1 MIGLITIDNKKIK
14 ELDNENIMHTYGRYD
29 VCLTKGKGVYA
40 YDDNGKKYIDV
51 SSGIG
56 VNSLGYCDDG
66 WVKAV
71 SEQAG
76 TIQHI
81 SNYYY
86 NKVAGVLAEKLTK
99 ATGLSKVFFGNSGA
113 EANECAIKV
122 ARKYS
127 FDKYGRGRDHIIT
140 LVNSFHGRTIAT
152 LSATGQDV
160 FHNYFFPF
168 VEGFDNAI
176 ANDIE
181 SLKNT
186 ITDKTCAVMLETVQ
200 GEGGVNILDS
210 EYLQQVR
217 KICDEK
223 DILLIVD
230 EVQTGVCRTG
240 KLYGYMHS
248 GIKPDVV
255 TSAKGL
261 GGGLPIGVCMVNDK
275 LKDVMGPSTHG
286 TTFGSNP
293 VVCAGANYIIDT
305 VNTPEFIE
313 EINKKGAYFKEKIE
327 KIKGVKSVRQQG
339 LMIGIEVEG
348 NAGDLAKKCT
358 ENGLLVITAKTLLRM
373 LPPLNIKY
381 EEIDEALA
389 ILKKVMEE

>member
-1 MIGLITIDNKKIK
+1 MDNKKIK

-56 VNSLGYCDDG
+56 VNCLGYCDDG

-168 VEGFDNAI
+168 VDGFDNAI

-181 SLKNT
+181 SLKDT

-261 GGGLPIGVCMVNDK
+261 GGGLPIGICMVNDK

-313 EINKKGAYFKEKIE
+313 EVNKKGAYFKEKLE

-348 NAGDLAKKCT
+348 NAGDIAKKCT

-381 EEIDEALA
+381 DEIDEALA

>member
-1 MIGLITIDNKKIK
+1 MDNKKIK

-127 FDKYGRGRDHIIT
+127 FDKYGRGRDRIIT

-168 VEGFDNAI
+168 VDGFDNAI

-181 SLKNT
+181 SLKTT

-261 GGGLPIGVCMVNDK
+261 GGGLPIGICMVNDK

-313 EINKKGAYFKEKIE
+313 EVNKKGAYFKEKIE

-348 NAGDLAKKCT
+348 NAGDIAKKCT

>member
-1 MIGLITIDNKKIK
+1 MDNKKIK

-56 VNSLGYCDDG
+56 VNCLGYCDDG

-127 FDKYGRGRDHIIT
+127 FDKYGKGRDHIIT

-168 VEGFDNAI
+168 VDGFDNAI

-181 SLKNT
+181 SLKDT

-261 GGGLPIGVCMVNDK
+261 GGGLPIGICMVNDK

-348 NAGDLAKKCT
+348 NAGDIAKKCT

-381 EEIDEALA
+381 EEIDEALS

>member
-1 MIGLITIDNKKIK
+1 MDNKKIK

-56 VNSLGYCDDG
+56 VNCLGYCDDG

-71 SEQAG
+71 SKQAG

-127 FDKYGRGRDHIIT
+127 FDKYGKGRDHIIT

-168 VEGFDNAI
+168 VDGFDNAI

-261 GGGLPIGVCMVNDK
+261 GGGLPIGICMVNDK

-348 NAGDLAKKCT
+348 NAGDIAKKCT

>member
-1 MIGLITIDNKKIK
+1 MDNKKIK

-168 VEGFDNAI
+168 VDGFDNAI

-181 SLKNT
+181 SLKDT

-261 GGGLPIGVCMVNDK
+261 GGGLPIGICMVNDK

-313 EINKKGAYFKEKIE
+313 EVNKKGTYFKEKLE

-348 NAGDLAKKCT
+348 NAGDIAKKCT

-381 EEIDEALA
+381 DEIDEALA

>member
-1 MIGLITIDNKKIK
+1 MDNKKIK

-56 VNSLGYCDDG
+56 VNCLGYCDDG

-127 FDKYGRGRDHIIT
+127 FDKYGKGRDHIIT

-168 VEGFDNAI
+168 VDGFDNAI

-261 GGGLPIGVCMVNDK
+261 GGGLPIGICMVNDK

-313 EINKKGAYFKEKIE
+313 EVNKKGTYFKEKLE

-348 NAGDLAKKCT
+348 NAGDIAKKCT

>member
-1 MIGLITIDNKKIK
+1 MDNKKIK

-56 VNSLGYCDDG
+56 VNCLGYCDDG

-127 FDKYGRGRDHIIT
+127 FDKYGRGRDRIIT

-168 VEGFDNAI
+168 VDGFDNAI

-181 SLKNT
+181 SLKDT

-248 GIKPDVV
+248 GIKSDVV

-261 GGGLPIGVCMVNDK
+261 GGGLPIGICMVNDK

-313 EINKKGAYFKEKIE
+313 EVNKKGAYFKEKIE

-348 NAGDLAKKCT
+348 NAGDIAKKCT

>member
-1 MIGLITIDNKKIK
+1 MDNKKIK

-56 VNSLGYCDDG
+56 VNCLGYCDDG

-168 VEGFDNAI
+168 VDGFDNAI

-181 SLKNT
+181 SLKDT

-261 GGGLPIGVCMVNDK
+261 GGGLPIGICMVNDK

-348 NAGDLAKKCT
+348 NAGDIAKKCT

-381 EEIDEALA
+381 DEIDEALA

>member
-1 MIGLITIDNKKIK
+1 MDNKKIK

-40 YDDNGKKYIDV
+40 YDDSGKKYIDV

-56 VNSLGYCDDG
+56 VNCLGYCDDG

-127 FDKYGRGRDHIIT
+127 FDKYGRGRDRIIT

-168 VEGFDNAI
+168 VDGFDNAI

-181 SLKNT
+181 SLKDT

-261 GGGLPIGVCMVNDK
+261 GGGLPIGICMVNDK
-275 LKDVMGPSTHG
+275 LKNVMGPSTHG

-313 EINKKGAYFKEKIE
+313 EVNKKGTYFKEKLE

-348 NAGDLAKKCT
+348 NAGDIAKKCT

>member
-1 MIGLITIDNKKIK
+1 MDNKKIK

-56 VNSLGYCDDG
+56 VNCLGYCDDG

-127 FDKYGRGRDHIIT
+127 FDKYGKGRDHIIT

-160 FHNYFFPF
+160 FHNFFFPF
-168 VEGFDNAI
+168 VDGFDNAI

-181 SLKNT
+181 SLKDT

-240 KLYGYMHS
+240 KLYGYMYS

-261 GGGLPIGVCMVNDK
+261 GGGLPIGICMVNDK

-348 NAGDLAKKCT
+348 NAGDIAKKCT

-381 EEIDEALA
+381 DEIDEALA

>member
-1 MIGLITIDNKKIK
+1 MDNKKIK

-127 FDKYGRGRDHIIT
+127 FDKYGRGRDRIVT

-152 LSATGQDV
+152 LSATGQNV

-168 VEGFDNAI
+168 VDGFDNAI

-181 SLKNT
+181 SLKDT

-248 GIKPDVV
+248 DIKPDVV

-261 GGGLPIGVCMVNDK
+261 GGGLPIGICMVNDK

-313 EINKKGAYFKEKIE
+313 EVNKKGAYFKEKIE

-339 LMIGIEVEG
+339 LMIGIEVEC
-348 NAGDLAKKCT
+348 NAGDIAKKCT

>member
-1 MIGLITIDNKKIK
+1 MDNKKIK

-86 NKVAGVLAEKLTK
+86 NKVAGVLAEKLTN

-127 FDKYGRGRDHIIT
+127 FDKYGKGRDHIIT

-168 VEGFDNAI
+168 VDGFDNAI

-181 SLKNT
+181 SLKDT

-261 GGGLPIGVCMVNDK
+261 GGGLPIGICMVNDK

-313 EINKKGAYFKEKIE
+313 EVNKKGAYFKEKIE

-348 NAGDLAKKCT
+348 NAGDIAKKCT

>member
-1 MIGLITIDNKKIK
+1 MDNKKIK

-40 YDDNGKKYIDV
+40 YDDSGKKYIDV

-56 VNSLGYCDDG
+56 VNCLGYCDDG

-168 VEGFDNAI
+168 VDGFDNAI

-181 SLKNT
+181 SLKDT

-261 GGGLPIGVCMVNDK
+261 GGGLPIGICMVNDK

-313 EINKKGAYFKEKIE
+313 EINKKGTYFKEKLE

-348 NAGDLAKKCT
+348 NAGDIAKKCT

-381 EEIDEALA
+381 EEIDEALV

>member
-1 MIGLITIDNKKIK
+1 MDNKKIK

-168 VEGFDNAI
+168 VDGFDNAI

-181 SLKNT
+181 SLKDT

-261 GGGLPIGVCMVNDK
+261 GGGLPIGICMVNDK

-313 EINKKGAYFKEKIE
+313 EVNKKGAYFKEKIE

-348 NAGDLAKKCT
+348 NAGDIAKKCT

>member
-1 MIGLITIDNKKIK
+1 MENEKIK
-14 ELDNENIMHTYGRYD
+14 QLDSENIMHTYARYD
-29 VCLTKGKGVYA
+29 VCLTHGSGVYA
-40 YDDNGKKYIDV
+40 YDDSDKKYIDV

-56 VNSLGYCDDG
+56 VNSLGYCNPG

-71 SEQAG
+71 TEQASK
-76 TIQHI
+76 IQHI

-86 NKVAGVLAEKLTK
+86 SPVAGELAEKLTK

-127 FDKYGRGRDHIIT
+127 FDKYGNERNRIVT
-140 LVNSFHGRTIAT
+140 LENSFHGRTIAT

-168 VEGFDNAI
+168 VEGFDYAK

-181 SLKNT
+181 SLLSK
-186 ITDKTCAVMLETVQ
+186 ITGKTCAVMLETVQ
-200 GEGGVNILDS
+200 GEGGVNILKPD
-210 EYLQQVR
+210 YLKEVR
-217 KICDEK
+217 KICDER

-248 GIKPDVV
+248 GITPDIV

-261 GGGLPIGVCMVNDK
+261 GGGLPIGICMVGEK
-275 LKDVMGPSTHG
+275 LSEVMGPSSHG

-313 EINKKGAYFKEKIE
+313 EVNKKGEYIKEE
-327 KIKGVKSVRQQG
+327 LLKIKGVKAVRQQG

-348 NAGDLAKKCT
+348 TAGDIAKKCT
-358 ENGLLVITAKTLLRM
+358 EKGLLIITAKTLLRM
-373 LPPLNIKY
+373 LPPLNITY
-381 EEIDEALA
+381 DEIDEALSV
-389 ILKKVMEE
+389 LKKVMEG

>member
-1 MIGLITIDNKKIK
+1 MDNKKIK

-40 YDDNGKKYIDV
+40 YDDSGKKYIDV

-56 VNSLGYCDDG
+56 VNCLGYCDDG

-168 VEGFDNAI
+168 VDGFDNAI

-261 GGGLPIGVCMVNDK
+261 GGGLPIGICMVNDK

-313 EINKKGAYFKEKIE
+313 EVNKKGTYFKEKLE

-348 NAGDLAKKCT
+348 NAGDIAKKCT

-381 EEIDEALA
+381 DEIDEALA

>member
-1 MIGLITIDNKKIK
+1 MENEKIK
-14 ELDNENIMHTYGRYD
+14 QLDNENIMHTYARYD
-29 VCLTKGKGVYA
+29 VCLTHGSGVYA
-40 YDDNGKKYIDV
+40 YDDSDKKYIDV

-56 VNSLGYCDDG
+56 VNSLGYCNPG

-71 SEQAG
+71 TEQASK
-76 TIQHI
+76 IQHI

-86 NKVAGVLAEKLTK
+86 SPVAGELAEKLTK

-127 FDKYGRGRDHIIT
+127 FDKYGADRNRIVT
-140 LVNSFHGRTIAT
+140 LENSFHGRTIAT

-168 VEGFDNAI
+168 VEGFDYAK
-176 ANDIE
+176 ANDIA
-181 SLKNT
+181 SLLGK

-210 EYLQQVR
+210 RYLNEVR
-217 KICDEK
+217 KICDER

-248 GIKPDVV
+248 GITPDIV

-261 GGGLPIGVCMVNDK
+261 GGGLPIGICMVGEK
-275 LKDVMGPSTHG
+275 LSEVMGPSSHG

-293 VVCAGANYIIDT
+293 VVCAGANYILDT
-305 VNTPEFIE
+305 VNTPDFIDE
-313 EINKKGAYFKEKIE
+313 VNKKGKYIKEE
-327 KIKGVKSVRQQG
+327 LLKIKGVKDVRQQG

-348 NAGDLAKKCT
+348 NSGEIAKKCT
-358 ENGLLVITAKTLLRM
+358 ENGLLIITAKTLLRM
-373 LPPLNIKY
+373 LPPLNITY
-381 EEIDEALA
+381 DEIDEALS

>member
-1 MIGLITIDNKKIK
+1 MDNKKIK

-40 YDDNGKKYIDV
+40 YDDSGKKYIDV

-56 VNSLGYCDDG
+56 VNCLGYCDDG

-127 FDKYGRGRDHIIT
+127 FDKYGKGRDHIIT

-168 VEGFDNAI
+168 VDGFDNAI

-181 SLKNT
+181 SLKDT

-261 GGGLPIGVCMVNDK
+261 GGGLPIGICMVNDK

-348 NAGDLAKKCT
+348 NAGDIAKKCT

-381 EEIDEALA
+381 DEIDEALA

>member
-1 MIGLITIDNKKIK
+1 MDNKKIK

-56 VNSLGYCDDG
+56 VNCLGYCDDG

-127 FDKYGRGRDHIIT
+127 FDKYGKGRDHIIT

-168 VEGFDNAI
+168 VDGFDNAI

-181 SLKNT
+181 SLKDT

-261 GGGLPIGVCMVNDK
+261 GGGLPIGICMVNDK

-313 EINKKGAYFKEKIE
+313 EINKKGDYFKEKIE

-348 NAGDLAKKCT
+348 NAGDIAKKCT

>member
-1 MIGLITIDNKKIK
+1 MDNKKIK

-86 NKVAGVLAEKLTK
+86 SKVAGVLAEKLTK

-313 EINKKGAYFKEKIE
+313 EINKKGTYFKEKLE

-348 NAGDLAKKCT
+348 NAGDIAKKCT

>member
-1 MIGLITIDNKKIK
+1 MDNKKIK

-127 FDKYGRGRDHIIT
+127 FDKYGKGRDHIIT

-168 VEGFDNAI
+168 VDGFDNAI

-261 GGGLPIGVCMVNDK
+261 GGGLPIGICMVNDK

-348 NAGDLAKKCT
+348 NAGDIAKKCT

>member
-1 MIGLITIDNKKIK
+1 MDNKKIK

-56 VNSLGYCDDG
+56 VNCLGYCDDG

-168 VEGFDNAI
+168 VDGFDNAI

-181 SLKNT
+181 SLKDT

-261 GGGLPIGVCMVNDK
+261 GGGLPIGICMVNDK

-293 VVCAGANYIIDT
+293 VVCAGANYIIDI

-313 EINKKGAYFKEKIE
+313 EINKKGTYFKEKLE

-348 NAGDLAKKCT
+348 NAGDIAKKCT

>member
-1 MIGLITIDNKKIK
+1 MDNKKIK

-56 VNSLGYCDDG
+56 VNCLGYCDDG

-127 FDKYGRGRDHIIT
+127 FDKYGKGRDHIIT

-168 VEGFDNAI
+168 VDGFDNAI

-181 SLKNT
+181 SLKDT

-248 GIKPDVV
+248 GINPDVV

-261 GGGLPIGVCMVNDK
+261 GGGLPIGICMVNDK

-348 NAGDLAKKCT
+348 NAGDIAKKCT

>member
-1 MIGLITIDNKKIK
+1 MDNKKIK

-181 SLKNT
+181 SLKDT

-217 KICDEK
+217 KICEEK

-348 NAGDLAKKCT
+348 NAGDIAKKCT

>member
-1 MIGLITIDNKKIK
+1 MDNKKIK

-40 YDDNGKKYIDV
+40 YDDSGKKYIDV

-56 VNSLGYCDDG
+56 VNCLGYCDDG

-127 FDKYGRGRDHIIT
+127 FDKYGKGRDRIIT

-168 VEGFDNAI
+168 VDGFDNAI

-181 SLKNT
+181 SLKDT

-261 GGGLPIGVCMVNDK
+261 GGGLPIGICMVNDK

-313 EINKKGAYFKEKIE
+313 EVNKKGTYFKEKLE

-348 NAGDLAKKCT
+348 NAGDIAKKCT

>member
-1 MIGLITIDNKKIK
+1 MDNKKIK

-168 VEGFDNAI
+168 VDGFDNAI

-217 KICDEK
+217 KVCDEK

-261 GGGLPIGVCMVNDK
+261 GGGLPIGICMVNDK

-348 NAGDLAKKCT
+348 NAGDIAKKCT

>member
-1 MIGLITIDNKKIK
+1 MDNKKIK

-56 VNSLGYCDDG
+56 VNCLGYCDDG

-99 ATGLSKVFFGNSGA
+99 AAGLSKVFFGNSGA

-168 VEGFDNAI
+168 VDGFDNAI

-181 SLKNT
+181 SLKDT

-261 GGGLPIGVCMVNDK
+261 GGGLPIGICMVNDK

-313 EINKKGAYFKEKIE
+313 EVNKKGTYFKEKLE

-348 NAGDLAKKCT
+348 NAGDIAKKCT

>member
-1 MIGLITIDNKKIK
+1 MDNKKIK

-127 FDKYGRGRDHIIT
+127 FDKYGRGRDRIIT

-168 VEGFDNAI
+168 VDGFDNAI

-261 GGGLPIGVCMVNDK
+261 GGGLPIGICMVNDK

-313 EINKKGAYFKEKIE
+313 EIN
-327 KIKGVKSVRQQG
+327 S
-339 LMIGIEVEG
+339 L
-348 NAGDLAKKCT
+348 N
-358 ENGLLVITAKTLLRM
+358 LLVSGHDGLEKVLCISLRR
-373 LPPLNIKY
+373 LYKFFCIVSLASSRSLIVIL
-381 EEIDEALA
+381 EISF
-389 ILKKVMEE
+389 ILKLSPAESFKTSKTGARHS

>member
-1 MIGLITIDNKKIK
+1 MENEKIK
-14 ELDNENIMHTYGRYD
+14 QLDNENIMHTYARYD
-29 VCLTKGKGVYA
+29 VCLTHGKGVYA
-40 YDDNGKKYIDV
+40 YDDRDKKYIDV

-56 VNSLGYCDDG
+56 VNSLGYCNPG

-71 SEQAG
+71 TEQASK
-76 TIQHI
+76 IQHI

-86 NKVAGVLAEKLTK
+86 SPVAGELAEKLTK

-127 FDKYGRGRDHIIT
+127 FDKYGNDRNHIVT
-140 LVNSFHGRTIAT
+140 LENSFHGRTIAT

-168 VEGFDNAI
+168 VEGFDYAK

-181 SLKNT
+181 SLLSK
-186 ITDKTCAVMLETVQ
+186 ITEKTCAVMLETVQ
-200 GEGGVNILDS
+200 GEGGVNILS
-210 EYLQQVR
+210 PEYLKEVR
-217 KICDEK
+217 KICDER

-248 GIKPDVV
+248 GITPDIV

-261 GGGLPIGVCMVNDK
+261 GGGLPIGICMVGEK
-275 LKDVMGPSTHG
+275 LSEVMGPSSHG

-293 VVCAGANYIIDT
+293 VVCAGANYILDT
-305 VNTPEFIE
+305 VNNPEFIDQV
-313 EINKKGAYFKEKIE
+313 NKKGEYIKEKLL
-327 KIKGVKSVRQQG
+327 KIKGVKAVRQQG
-339 LMIGIEVEG
+339 LMIGIEVEE
-348 NAGDLAKKCT
+348 NAGDIAKKCT
-358 ENGLLVITAKTLLRM
+358 EKGLLIITAKTLLRM
-373 LPPLNIKY
+373 LPPLNITY
-381 EEIDEALA
+381 DEIDEALS
-389 ILKKVMEE
+389 ILKKVMEG

>member
-1 MIGLITIDNKKIK
+1 MDNKKIK

-56 VNSLGYCDDG
+56 VNCLGYCDDG

-127 FDKYGRGRDHIIT
+127 FDKYGRGRDRIIT

-168 VEGFDNAI
+168 VDGFDNAI

-181 SLKNT
+181 SLKDT

-217 KICDEK
+217 KICEEK

-261 GGGLPIGVCMVNDK
+261 GGGLPIGICMVNDK

-313 EINKKGAYFKEKIE
+313 EVNKKGTYFKEKLE

-348 NAGDLAKKCT
+348 NAGDIAKKCT

>member
-1 MIGLITIDNKKIK
+1 MDNKKIK

-127 FDKYGRGRDHIIT
+127 FDKYGRGRDRIIT

-168 VEGFDNAI
+168 VDGFDNAI

-181 SLKNT
+181 SLKDT

-261 GGGLPIGVCMVNDK
+261 GGGLPIGICMVNDK
-275 LKDVMGPSTHG
+275 LKNVMGPSTHG

-313 EINKKGAYFKEKIE
+313 EVNKKGTCFKEKLE

-348 NAGDLAKKCT
+348 NAGDIAKKCT

>member
-1 MIGLITIDNKKIK
+1 MDNKKIK

-127 FDKYGRGRDHIIT
+127 FDKYGKGRDHIIT

-168 VEGFDNAI
+168 VDGFDNAI

-181 SLKNT
+181 SLKDT
-186 ITDKTCAVMLETVQ
+186 ITNKTCAVMLETVQ

-261 GGGLPIGVCMVNDK
+261 GGGLPIGICMVNDK

-313 EINKKGAYFKEKIE
+313 EINKKGAYFKEKLE

-348 NAGDLAKKCT
+348 NAGDIAKKCT

>member
-1 MIGLITIDNKKIK
+1 MDNKKIK

-56 VNSLGYCDDG
+56 VNCLGYCDDG

-168 VEGFDNAI
+168 LDGFDNAI

-181 SLKNT
+181 SLKDT

-261 GGGLPIGVCMVNDK
+261 GGGLPIGICMVNDK

-313 EINKKGAYFKEKIE
+313 EVNKKGTYFKEKLE

-348 NAGDLAKKCT
+348 NAGDIAKKCT

>member
-1 MIGLITIDNKKIK
+1 MDNKKIK

-122 ARKYS
+122 VRKYS
-127 FDKYGRGRDHIIT
+127 FDKYGRGRDRIVT

-168 VEGFDNAI
+168 VDGFDNAI

-181 SLKNT
+181 SLKDT

-261 GGGLPIGVCMVNDK
+261 GGGLPIGICMVNDK

-313 EINKKGAYFKEKIE
+313 EVNKKGAYFKEKIE

-348 NAGDLAKKCT
+348 NAGDIAKKCT

>member
-1 MIGLITIDNKKIK
+1 MDNKKIK

-168 VEGFDNAI
+168 VDGFDNAI

-181 SLKNT
+181 SLKDT

-261 GGGLPIGVCMVNDK
+261 GGGLPIGICMVNDK
-275 LKDVMGPSTHG
+275 LKNVMGPSTHG

-313 EINKKGAYFKEKIE
+313 EVNKKGTYFKEKLE

-348 NAGDLAKKCT
+348 NAGDIAKKCT

>member
-1 MIGLITIDNKKIK
+1 MENEKIK
-14 ELDNENIMHTYGRYD
+14 QLDNENIMHTYARYD
-29 VCLTKGKGVYA
+29 VCLTHGKGVYA
-40 YDDNGKKYIDV
+40 YDDRDKKYIDV

-56 VNSLGYCDDG
+56 VNSLGYCNPG

-71 SEQAG
+71 TEQASK
-76 TIQHI
+76 IQHI

-86 NKVAGVLAEKLTK
+86 SPVAGELAEKLTK

-127 FDKYGRGRDHIIT
+127 FDKYGNDRNHIVT
-140 LVNSFHGRTIAT
+140 LENSFHGRTIAT

-168 VEGFDNAI
+168 VEGFDYAK

-181 SLKNT
+181 SLLSK

-200 GEGGVNILDS
+200 GEGGVNILDA
-210 EYLQQVR
+210 EYLKEVR
-217 KICDEK
+217 KICDER

-248 GIKPDVV
+248 GITPDIV

-261 GGGLPIGVCMVNDK
+261 GGGLPIGICMVGEK
-275 LKDVMGPSTHG
+275 LSEVMGPSSHG

-293 VVCAGANYIIDT
+293 VVCAGANYILDT
-305 VNTPEFIE
+305 VNNPEFIDE
-313 EINKKGAYFKEKIE
+313 VNKKGEYIKEE
-327 KIKGVKSVRQQG
+327 LLKIKGVKAVRQQG
-339 LMIGIEVEG
+339 LMIGIEVEE
-348 NAGDLAKKCT
+348 NAGDIAKKCT
-358 ENGLLVITAKTLLRM
+358 EKGLLIITAKTLLRM
-373 LPPLNIKY
+373 LPPLNITY
-381 EEIDEALA
+381 DEIDEALSV
-389 ILKKVMEE
+389 LKKVMEG

>member
-1 MIGLITIDNKKIK
+1 MDNKKIK

-56 VNSLGYCDDG
+56 VNCLGYCDDG

-168 VEGFDNAI
+168 VDGFDNAI

-186 ITDKTCAVMLETVQ
+186 ITNKTCAVMLETVQ

-261 GGGLPIGVCMVNDK
+261 GGGLPIGICMVNDK

-313 EINKKGAYFKEKIE
+313 EVNKKGAYFKEKIE

-348 NAGDLAKKCT
+348 NAGDIAKKCT
-358 ENGLLVITAKTLLRM
+358 ENSLLVITAKTLLRM

-381 EEIDEALA
+381 DEIDEALA